1 MIVTEGKASR
11 TERRLSITVGST
23 VLLGTTILF
32 YAHPGAAEIACLVA
46 TSLGVVVVVRS
57 ALLSV
62 NCRRRSPKAISS
74 RKPSPVFLFIIP
86 CLNELPALSV
96 SVARMLALTRICP
109 LKLCYV
115 CESDS
120 TDGTS
125 LYLEKVV
132 AGESHVILL
141 QKDTPPSGRGAAI
154 AYALDRVQQGDVV
167 GFLDADHYLCEK
179 SVRRLQDRF
188 SVDIPPAAVQGISCA
203 ANGDAT
209 SLARLLSIEQSWVEK
224 MELNAN
230 PSLGGISLL
239 GGGQG
244 FILRRV
250 LQDPRVR
257 INPRMVLDD
266 IDLSVSLIRAGHQIV
281 FDPEIKTISF
291 QPQNLSELLDQ
302 RIRWTAGWLQLS
314 QRRFCSALAKPPLPI
329 LLRADLIR
337 HLCVPY
343 AGVLVYIGFAAAI
356 SCAFAG
362 PSQGPNTTLLLVT
375 LLWPLC
381 IGVLPLVAGT
391 LPWRRK
397 SIWISFFGLPMLF
410 GLYAML
416 FTAACIMAVIFRRQP
431 RYTKVAKYHD
441 LMQVT
446 NFEAVP
452 PATRT

>member
-32 YAHPGAAEIACLVA
+32 YGHPGAAEIACLVA

-179 SVRRLQDRF
+179 L
-188 SVDIPPAAVQGISCA
+188 CA
-203 ANGDAT
+203 AFKIAFPST
-209 SLARLLSIEQSWVEK
+209 SL
-224 MELNAN
+224 
-230 PSLGGISLL
+230 
-239 GGGQG
+239 
-244 FILRRV
+244 
-250 LQDPRVR
+250 
-257 INPRMVLDD
+257 
-266 IDLSVSLIRAGHQIV
+266 
-281 FDPEIKTISF
+281 
-291 QPQNLSELLDQ
+291 QPQFKGSHALQMVMQQVSHGCLVLSK
-302 RIRWTAGWLQLS
+302 AGS
-314 QRRFCSALAKPPLPI
+314 
-329 LLRADLIR
+329 
-337 HLCVPY
+337 
-343 AGVLVYIGFAAAI
+343 
-356 SCAFAG
+356 
-362 PSQGPNTTLLLVT
+362 
-375 LLWPLC
+375 
-381 IGVLPLVAGT
+381 
-391 LPWRRK
+391 RK
-397 SIWISFFGLPMLF
+397 W
-410 GLYAML
+410 
-416 FTAACIMAVIFRRQP
+416 
-431 RYTKVAKYHD
+431 
-441 LMQVT
+441 
-446 NFEAVP
+446 N
-452 PATRT
+452 